1 MALSPQTFATTG
13 KYEGKIFM
21 DPSNMG
27 FYHKTNDG
35 NAIPVPDNLKRSYES
50 TKDTLNPFGY
60 SKVPSLPLNTPLSSV
75 SALLKFNH
83 LK

>member
-1 MALSPQTFATTG
+1 
-13 KYEGKIFM
+13 M

-35 NAIPVPDNLKRSYES
+35 IAVPVPDNLKGNTES
-50 TKDTLNPFGY
+50 TKDTLNPLGY
-60 SKVPSLPLNTPLSSV
+60 SLVPSLPMNTPLTSV
-75 SALLKFNH
+75 SALLKLNH